1 MDQAAAKEGKRDVET
16 RRLLVQSMLDALD
29 KSGSESAATL
39 DDLLKDSEG
48 NSNFVL
54 ED

>member
-1 MDQAAAKEGKRDVET
+1 VDQAAAKEGKRDVET

-29 KSGSESAATL
+29 QGDGDHAATL
-39 DDLLKDSEG
+39 DELLKDSEG
-48 NSNFVL
+48 DGNFIL